1 MQVKGTAPGA
11 AAMLTDQS
19 TSLYLS
25 FYTNT
30 ARQPPFTEHLPGVVL
45 ISGFQRS
52 LGLILYQFNRLLPR
66 LSEKT
71 PPMEL
76 SHPRSTAPSLHQR
89 LGFSATMEGP
99 IDLKSWKAKVLRT
112 EESCQAS
119 SYRGKE

>member
-1 MQVKGTAPGA
+1 MKGTAPGA

-52 LGLILYQFNRLLPR
+52 KPWTDFVSVQQI
-66 LSEKT
+66 
-71 PPMEL
+71 
-76 SHPRSTAPSLHQR
+76 TA
-89 LGFSATMEGP
+89 T
-99 IDLKSWKAKVLRT
+99 IK
-112 EESCQAS
+112 
-119 SYRGKE
+119 